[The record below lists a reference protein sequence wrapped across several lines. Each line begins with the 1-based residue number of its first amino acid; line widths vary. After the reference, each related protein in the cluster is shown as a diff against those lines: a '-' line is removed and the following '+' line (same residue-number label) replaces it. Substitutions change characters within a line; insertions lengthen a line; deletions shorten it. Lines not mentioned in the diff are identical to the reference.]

1 MLLVLCSQINLPKKK
16 KMLKVKG
23 KSLYVL
29 IPEIMRVVLPGLAQ
43 LFRLSFCSILVELG
57 ISW

>member
-1 MLLVLCSQINLPKKK
+1 
-16 KMLKVKG
+16 MLKVKG

-29 IPEIMRVVLPGLAQ
+29 IPEIMRVVLPGLSQ

>member
-1 MLLVLCSQINLPKKK
+1 M
-16 KMLKVKG
+16 KG

-29 IPEIMRVVLPGLAQ
+29 IPEIMRVVLPRLAQ
-43 LFRLSFCSILVELG
+43 LFRLSFRNILVELG